1 MDYKKENLHDLI
13 NETRKLIYESM
24 ENESKIIKKEIKKEI
39 KNNGYN
45 YSINNII
52 QSLDFLGKA
61 QSCLREYE
69 VGLKEK
75 IRPKEKIGF
84 KEYEI
89 FDAK

>member
-13 NETRKLIYESM
+13 NETRKLIYEAM
-24 ENESKIIKKEIKKEI
+24 GNESEIIKKEIKKEI

-52 QSLDFLGKA
+52 QSLDLLEKA
-61 QSCLREYE
+61 QSRLREYE

>member
-1 MDYKKENLHDLI
+1 MDCKKENLHDLI
-13 NETRKLIYESM
+13 NETRKLIYEVIG
-24 ENESKIIKKEIKKEI
+24 NESKIIKKEIKKEI

-75 IRPKEKIGF
+75 VGF
-84 KEYEI
+84 KEYEK

>member
-1 MDYKKENLHDLI
+1 MGNEN
-13 NETRKLIYESM
+13 
-24 ENESKIIKKEIKKEI
+24 KIIKKEIKKEI

-52 QSLDFLGKA
+52 QSLDFLEKA

-75 IRPKEKIGF
+75 VGF
-84 KEYEI
+84 KEYEK

>member
-13 NETRKLIYESM
+13 NETRKLIYETM

-75 IRPKEKIGF
+75 VGF
-84 KEYEI
+84 KEYEK

>member
-1 MDYKKENLHDLI
+1 MSLFSVFRPSI
-13 NETRKLIYESM
+13 NDPEKTEKTSLS
-24 ENESKIIKKEIKKEI
+24 KKEIKKEI
-39 KNNGYN
+39 RNNGYN

-75 IRPKEKIGF
+75 VGF
-84 KEYEI
+84 KEYEK